1 MTRRRTILTAA
12 ELALTTSALSAAVYG
27 LVHAAYDPAAPV
39 AWVPVAIVGAVTAL
53 AFVGL
58 AATLAVGHAALLLG
72 GDAVRELRRRRA
84 APPSTRPRPGT
95 GSRPAA
101 PGDGRHARAMAAVAA
116 QPTHDG
122 HTVPMPVVTVVAV
135 RDWAGVTR

>member
-1 MTRRRTILTAA
+1 MTRRNILTAV
-12 ELALTTSALSAAVYG
+12 ELALTASALSAAVYG
-27 LVHAAYDPAAPV
+27 LVRAAYDPYAPV
-39 AWVPVAIVGAVTAL
+39 QWVPVAIVGAVTAL

-58 AATLAVGHAALLLG
+58 AAALAVGHAALMLS

-84 APPSTRPRPGT
+84 APPSMRRPRPGT

-135 RDWAGVTR
+135 RDWAGVAR